1 MCYFFKFTNIRK
13 LVKKTTSMFAV
24 LCLMAVILAKQYVTM
39 GLSTEELLIIL
50 YSDKLFLAIVTIGC
64 VLLATGGA
72 FNINSST
79 LSCVVR
85 SRRIEKWCLICL
97 LDIFLTC
104 LLLTICMSAAIVF
117 GGVIVGLPISSSW
130 SDGASKSV
138 INIADGLDY
147 TGRPFSNL
155 IASGS
160 SPQLSTLCGMILL
173 WGRCCCLGLLVEI
186 FSFIFRHR
194 FLAIMI
200 MVAFNSIDLFLYNTL
215 NTEVLWFLPCR
226 FSIITAINGMST
238 GFFTSLIYWLMFSAG
253 LSFIATMLYPMHLEK
268 VVLTKLI
275 DTRADN

>member
-1 MCYFFKFTNIRK
+1 
-13 LVKKTTSMFAV
+13 MFAV

-39 GLSTEELLIIL
+39 GLSSEELLLTL

-64 VLLATGGA
+64 VLLVTGGV
-72 FNINSST
+72 FSINNTT
-79 LSCVVR
+79 LLCAVR
-85 SRRIEKWCLICL
+85 SKRAEKWCLICL
-97 LDIFLTC
+97 LDIFFTC

-130 SDGASKSV
+130 SEGVSKSV

-160 SPQLSTLCGMILL
+160 SPRLSTLCGIVLL

-200 MVAFNSIDLFLYNTL
+200 MVAFNSMDLFLYNSL

-238 GFFTSLIYWLMFSAG
+238 GFLTSLIYWLTFSTG
-253 LSFIATMLYPMHLEK
+253 LSFVATMLYPMHLEK